1 MRTSIGVV
9 MCAAALVSG
18 CGTVSGQAE
27 PENPTAS
34 DPAFD
39 PCEDIPDEAIRGI
52 GMDPATEARDILG
65 VHQPGAHICQWSNAT
80 NSIAVLSTNYTLDD
94 VRRNPDNEAMT
105 EIEVGGRRALVYRVS
120 WDSPERTC
128 DIAFPSGAGTVS
140 ITASEAGSGPVRQD
154 PCLAVRQSTEA
165 LLAFIPE

>member
-1 MRTSIGVV
+1 MRTTIGVLL
-9 MCAAALVSG
+9 CAAALVSG

-27 PENPTAS
+27 AEDPTAS

-39 PCEDIPDEAIRGI
+39 PCEDIPDEAVRGI

-80 NSIAVLSTNYTLDD
+80 HSVAVLSTNYTLDD
-94 VRRNPDNEAMT
+94 VRRNPDNEKMT
-105 EIEVGGRRALVYRVS
+105 EIEIGGRPALEYRVS

-140 ITASEAGSGPVRQD
+140 ITATEAGTGPVVQD
-154 PCLAVRQSTEA
+154 PCRVTRQSAGA
-165 LLAFIPE
+165 LLPFIPE